1 MPADLIFWAVAVSAP
16 LVIAGLIR
24 LLMPLDREG
33 EE

>member
-16 LVIAGLIR
+16 LVIR